1 MEKRKTAYIQA
12 EEAAAVTPELFVE
25 YSQADEEGQ
34 ADMLV
39 SIEVGCVVMCSKLA
53 LIPSTN

>member
-1 MEKRKTAYIQA
+1 MEKSKTAYIQA
-12 EEAAAVTPELFVE
+12 EEEAAAVTPELFVE

-39 SIEVGCVVMCSKLA
+39 SIDVFLYCYV
-53 LIPSTN
+53 